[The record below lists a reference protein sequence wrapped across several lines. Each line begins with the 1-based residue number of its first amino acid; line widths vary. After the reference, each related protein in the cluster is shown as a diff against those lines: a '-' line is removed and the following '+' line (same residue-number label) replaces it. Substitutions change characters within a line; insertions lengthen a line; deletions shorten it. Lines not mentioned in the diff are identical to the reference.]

1 MLAKILLLRFLAAE
15 FEDTTDTPAAEA
27 PLFGPY
33 TEETA
38 ERYDHDAMSMVWI
51 SFKTDEY
58 SKIYYDGDAKKD
70 MQETD
75 ATSVSSIYGPR
86 MTKLAAEIESAVS
99 KKYHIVF
106 FDSKE
111 YKEHAVEGLN
121 CKVETDTCISVLLP
135 MPMGGEEKE
144 EEEEIVYTRALP
156 DNKNLSESDES
167 QMKFILDFVKLVES
181 DSTEKQQYKFTPS
194 FDDDGADNEEP
205 PEDGFGS
212 DDENPE
218 EV

>member
-1 MLAKILLLRFLAAE
+1 MLAKILLLPFLVAE
-15 FEDTTDTPAAEA
+15 DDAPAANA

-38 ERYDHDAMSMVWI
+38 EKYDHDAMSMVWI

-58 SKIYYDGDAKKD
+58 AKIYYDGDAKKD

-75 ATSVSSIYGPR
+75 ATSVSSVYGPR
-86 MTKLAAEIESAVS
+86 MTKLAGEIESAVS

-135 MPMGGEEKE
+135 MTGDEKE
-144 EEEEIVYTRALP
+144 EEEEIVYTRPLP
-156 DNKNLSESDES
+156 DSKNLSESDES

-181 DSTEKQQYKFTPS
+181 DSEEKNQYKFTPS
-194 FDDDGADNEEP
+194 FDDDGADGEEP